1 MTRSKNLS
9 DITEALVFYSRAVN
23 FNIQG
28 AGKAFTN
35 SFFLIWHH
43 DEAVRNE
50 CIMAFKNVFLTDGAS
65 TDPQP
70 LNANEIVTN
79 LAGLVNRCDVSE
91 IASLEKIVG
100 ELFKSNI
107 DANITQALWA
117 KLFHASDD
125 GVASGNYLKV
135 LTIVA
140 KCVPEVNIYTCI
152 YVHIILFLIS
162 LFFFLIS

>member
-1 MTRSKNLS
+1 
-9 DITEALVFYSRAVN
+9 
-23 FNIQG
+23 
-28 AGKAFTN
+28 
-35 SFFLIWHH
+35 
-43 DEAVRNE
+43 
-50 CIMAFKNVFLTDGAS
+50 MAFKNVFLTDGAS

-100 ELFKSNI
+100 ELIKSNI

-117 KLFHASDD
+117 KLFHSSDD
-125 GVASGNYLKV
+125 AVASGNYLKV

-140 KCVPEVNIYTCI
+140 KCVPEVKIYI
-152 YVHIILFLIS
+152 HGYIFNLSFY
-162 LFFFLIS
+162 F